1 MRNTTQYTNKKYQY
15 NIGEK
20 VYSYTAKNKYGETIK
35 IGSPIGC
42 YEKRILNAKADLTSM
57 EFKFEP
63 IKWRILKK
71 EGNKVLLLSD
81 KIIDQYFMFQPTFSD
96 AFVLYIGPHID
107 FIWRNSTLRTYM
119 NKELYDMAFTEE
131 EKEGILESKVTS
143 KFAYKEGEDVTDDR
157 LFILS
162 DADLTNQY
170 GFLTPESLLC
180 EISDFSRASGTEK
193 YEDYGK
199 YGTYYILSEGYRSTH
214 MQYGDDS
221 INARCGAHTNVIDG
235 AGVLKKGNA
244 LAYNGVRAAMWVDL
258 TQCKYQKAGTVSSD
272 GEVNEIKF
280 KYPVRLTKIQLKSV
294 KNNRKGTIS
303 VKWKKIKDAKKYK
316 IQFATNK
323 KFKKAKVRICKK
335 TSYQIKKLRKGKTY
349 YIRVRAVNGKKQG
362 KWSKAKKVK
371 IKK

>member
-1 MRNTTQYTNKKYQY
+1 
-15 NIGEK
+15 
-20 VYSYTAKNKYGETIK
+20 
-35 IGSPIGC
+35 
-42 YEKRILNAKADLTSM
+42 
-57 EFKFEP
+57 
-63 IKWRILKK
+63 
-71 EGNKVLLLSD
+71 
-81 KIIDQYFMFQPTFSD
+81 
-96 AFVLYIGPHID
+96 
-107 FIWRNSTLRTYM
+107 
-119 NKELYDMAFTEE
+119 
-131 EKEGILESKVTS
+131 
-143 KFAYKEGEDVTDDR
+143 
-157 LFILS
+157 
-162 DADLTNQY
+162 
-170 GFLTPESLLC
+170 
-180 EISDFSRASGTEK
+180 
-193 YEDYGK
+193 
-199 YGTYYILSEGYRSTH
+199 